1 MSSDE
6 QTISAE
12 RQTPPSGAAMDE
24 LLDAGPEDQIARLRR
39 VALPLDQRKV
49 GQRQS
54 RGVAGAVVRVLA
66 GISAYFLP
74 MIALC
79 VALGALGY
87 SLWVV
92 ADVARSAGS
101 LDFSRVEN
109 AFGQIDDAAR
119 ALMAS
124 VTYTLLVLTLY
135 LLAAAA
141 RAGETWLPLVV
152 ALIVAAPVILLF
164 TLSLDLAFSLA
175 PADVLPAWS
184 RGVVETVIVAHTI
197 FLAVLLRARRPV
209 TQALNHLAFARRHD
223 AGILYNGEL
232 PRLHV
237 IRFATGAPPVAS
249 PPPPQ
254 LLDAPVIEASNDFV
268 EQSEEVTTPVDE
280 EAPAEETEAN
290 TAAPDT
296 TEPDQTETDANADE
310 KPAAL

>member
-6 QTISAE
+6 QTIGAK
-12 RQTPPSGAAMDE
+12 RQTPPGDAAADE
-24 LLDAGPEDQIARLRR
+24 QPAVGPEDQIARLRR

-66 GISAYFLP
+66 GISAYCLP
-74 MIALC
+74 VIALC

-101 LDFSRVEN
+101 LDFSRVED

-124 VTYTLLVLTLY
+124 VAYTLLVLTCY
-135 LLAAAA
+135 LLAAAV

-152 ALIVAAPVILLF
+152 ALIVATPVVLLF
-164 TLSLDLAFSLA
+164 SLSIDLAFSLA
-175 PADVLPAWS
+175 PAEMFPAWS
-184 RGVVETVIVAHTI
+184 RGAVETVIVAHTI

-209 TQALNHLAFARRHD
+209 TQALNHLAFTRRHD

-249 PPPPQ
+249 PPPPP
-254 LLDAPVIEASNDFV
+254 LLDAPAS
-268 EQSEEVTTPVDE
+268 EESPLLATQSEQATAPVDK
-280 EAPAEETEAN
+280 EAPAAETEAHPATSN
-290 TAAPDT
+290 T
-296 TEPDQTETDANADE
+296 TEPDQTDADVTANE
-310 KPAAL
+310 ERAAL